1 MDQITNTISNIYN
14 WAKNDFN
21 EWPLRFVLEITAWI
35 LSIGCSL
42 TMAITVP
49 HPPFLILYPLF
60 ILQCAIFCWSAWTRR
75 STGMVANY
83 LLLVSIDSIA
93 LIRLLNI

>member
-1 MDQITNTISNIYN
+1 MKQLLTNITIYIKADWKEN
-14 WAKNDFN
+14 K
-21 EWPLRFVLEITAWI
+21 LRCFLEITAWF

-42 TMAITVP
+42 TMAATLP

-60 ILQCAIFCWSAWTRR
+60 ITQCAIFGWAAYSRR

-83 LLLVSIDSIA
+83 ALLVGIDSVALVRLAIA
-93 LIRLLNI
+93 